1 MEEFNRLVDTIIEN
15 KNLIVEKSKDLTRE
29 DFNIQED
36 GSYEDRIKSLIN
48 VLEVVTNFVNE
59 YNEIYG
65 NFIQLI
71 NNDFNILINT
81 EVGNLNREK
90 LHKETDSP
98 KKAYQ
103 NMQEYIAQFGNNDL
117 LSSAMEWI
125 KTQIPSEEL
134 VDVEI
139 SNNVAEE
146 LDTEVIVNE

>member
-1 MEEFNRLVDTIIEN
+1 MEELNRLVDTIIEN
-15 KNLIVEKSKDLTRE
+15 KNLIEEKSKELTRE

-65 NFIQLI
+65 SFIQLI

-90 LHKETDSP
+90 LYKETDSP

-103 NMQEYIAQFGNNDL
+103 NMQEYIAQFGDNDL